1 MIIEKKGDLTL
12 IIEKQ
17 CDLTL
22 NGQTFMMRSAT
33 LGHRDGY
40 SLKKKMRN
48 ITLNNRILIRDL
60 NKFFKGSIRDL
71 KFNSH
76 PR

>member
-1 MIIEKKGDLTL
+1 MLPHFPNRKKLYIMNFILFFENLIIEKQGDLTL

-40 SLKKKMRN
+40 SLKKKNMRN
-48 ITLNNRILIRDL
+48 II
-60 NKFFKGSIRDL
+60 
-71 KFNSH
+71 
-76 PR
+76 P